1 MTLVSEDLMD
11 LAPESLIRGG
21 PYLPHVAFEPSTRQC
36 HSKKTFHLFLPY
48 LFGRCEIFHQPIYDR
63 HELKVDL
70 KQALSFK
77 TSFQVVVMV
86 EHLLAPGSD
95 HVPLY
100 QIKHVLL

>member
-21 PYLPHVAFEPSTRQC
+21 SYLPHVAFEPSTRQC
-36 HSKKTFHLFLPY
+36 HSKKAFHLFLPY
-48 LFGRCEIFHQPIYDR
+48 HFGLCEIFHQPIYDR

-70 KQALSFK
+70 KQALSLK